1 MDEREQV
8 KGRGRPSLSDVE
20 KEMKRAEIASIALRL
35 FLEEGFESVSMR
47 RLGKEV
53 GITPMALYR
62 YFQSK
67 LDILT
72 NLWGHII
79 DLAFE
84 TVAAIKGQTPDQRD
98 DLCQVCNA
106 YVGYW
111 RDNPAHYHLVF
122 MSGGVSNSTVRLFVE
137 QQNVIAK
144 FEIFFMYLAE
154 LRSEPRESASV
165 KRATDGL
172 ITHLHGIMH
181 SLITMQGYS
190 WTDQKTLIEGAVSG
204 SVHVP

>member
-1 MDEREQV
+1 MDEKEEV
-8 KGRGRPSLSDVE
+8 KGRGRPSLSDEE
-20 KEMKRAEIASIALRL
+20 KNAKRTEIASIALRL
-35 FLEEGFESVSMR
+35 FLEEGFQSVSMR

-53 GITPMALYR
+53 GMTPMALYR
-62 YFQSK
+62 YFPSK

-84 TVAAIKGQTPDQRD
+84 NVKVIKGQTHDPKEE
-98 DLCQVCNA
+98 LCQICNA

-122 MSGGVSNSTVRLFVE
+122 MSGGVSNSTVKLFVE

-144 FEIFFMYLAE
+144 FEIFFVYLAE
-154 LRSEPRESASV
+154 LRSEPRDSASI
-165 KRATDGL
+165 KRAADGL

-190 WTDQKTLIEGAVSG
+190 WTDQKTLIGGAVHG
-204 SVHVP
+204 AVIIA

>member
-1 MDEREQV
+1 MV
-8 KGRGRPSLSDVE
+8 HN
-20 KEMKRAEIASIALRL
+20 
-35 FLEEGFESVSMR
+35 
-47 RLGKEV
+47 LGA
-53 GITPMALYR
+53 GHR
-62 YFQSK
+62 YFPSK

-84 TVAAIKGQTPDQRD
+84 NVAAIKGQAPGQRD
-98 DLCQVCNA
+98 ELCQICNA

-122 MSGGVSNSTVRLFVE
+122 MSAGVSNSTVRLFVE
-137 QQNVIAK
+137 QQNVITK

-154 LRSEPRESASV
+154 LRCEPRESASV

-204 SVHVP
+204 SVHVA

>member
-8 KGRGRPSLSDVE
+8 KGRGRPSLSDAA
-20 KEMKRAEIASIALRL
+20 KEMKRTEIASIALRL

-53 GITPMALYR
+53 GMTPMALYR
-62 YFQSK
+62 YFPSK
-67 LDILT
+67 LDILI
-72 NLWGHII
+72 NLWGHIL

-84 TVAAIKGQTPDQRD
+84 NVAAIKGQTHDQRD
-98 DLCQVCNA
+98 QLCQVCNA

-122 MSGGVSNSTVRLFVE
+122 MSGGVSNSAVRLFVE

-144 FEIFFMYLAE
+144 FEIFFMCLAE
-154 LRSEPRESASV
+154 LRSAPRESASV
-165 KRATDGL
+165 KRAADGL

-190 WTDQKTLIEGAVSG
+190 WTDQKTLIEGAVHG
-204 SVHVP
+204 AVIIA